1 MQRGTELFWRIAN
14 ALLAAP
20 PTKADGLPPKYETA
34 IALPAEK
41 PSEAVKA
48 ALERAH
54 ELRKFEIENYWKR
67 ATYFWA
73 FQFTA
78 FTIAGWGASKASE
91 LSPLFFLIPCTLGVI
106 SGWVAWLSSL
116 GSKFWQENWESHVDA
131 LEGLI
136 EGRLTQVVLYRNRSA
151 PSVSRVNEGFLI
163 LLTFSWLFGALAVC
177 AFSQTGN
184 QEFLALAEQV
194 KWSLPVLILAA
205 CGGIAGWAWP
215 RLKGEAVDLNTK
227 AGSSRQGKPKR
238 RGRMLVRDTIHG
250 PAKRLPRGVDQAY

>member
-1 MQRGTELFWRIAN
+1 MQRGTELLWRIAN
-14 ALLAAP
+14 ALLVAP
-20 PTKADGLPPKYETA
+20 PTSADGLPPKYERA

-78 FTIAGWGASKASE
+78 FTVAGWGASKASE
-91 LSPLFFLIPCTLGVI
+91 LSPLFFLIPCALGAI

-131 LEGLI
+131 LEGLS
-136 EGRLTQVVLYRNRSA
+136 EGRLTQVVLYKNRSA

-163 LLTFSWLFGALAVC
+163 LLTFSWLFGAIAVC
-177 AFSQTGN
+177 IFSEAKN
-184 QEFLALAEQV
+184 QEFLALAEQF
-194 KWSLPVLILAA
+194 KWVVPVLILAA
-205 CGGIAGWAWP
+205 CGGIAGLAWP
-215 RLKGEAVDLNTK
+215 RLKGQVADLSTK
-227 AGSSRQGKPKR
+227 APSARQGKPKS
-238 RGRMLVRDTIHG
+238 RGSMLLRDTIYG
-250 PAKRLPRGVDQAY
+250 PAKRLMGDAD